1 MLEAVFAAVA
11 LVTPWMAAGLSATSR
26 GRIGQ
31 VARMSSATTGIGFV
45 ATAALGISAV
55 LGDSAP
61 VRLAAKAL
69 GLKFDAL
76 AIVMMLL
83 VLGLS
88 ALIQSFAVRYLR
100 GDDRQCWFVT
110 MTNLLTATTALM
122 VGAST
127 VLTFLIAWLAAGASL
142 VLLLATYPQNRQA
155 RDGVRRTAVCFAVA
169 DLAFIA
175 GAIILFSTNGIAL
188 PLAGVGGAVA
198 NLSEPLA
205 VVTVLL
211 LIAPGLARSSQI
223 PFHRWL
229 PATLAS
235 PTPVSALI
243 HAGVVNAGAI
253 LYLRFGPAL
262 GRSTIAMSVIF
273 VAGALTVVYASAVR
287 MVKHDVQGRL
297 VFSTMAQMGFMIMAC
312 GLGAFAAAIFHLVAH
327 GFYKSA
333 LFLSANTGVHRAASQ
348 RAFPERLL
356 TSPSQ
361 KVIAIIVAICLA
373 IAAVVGFRALLKPH
387 VSAASLAL
395 LAFVVLTGGVAI
407 GGTLLAQL
415 SYATVAFTAI
425 GTAAVA
431 AIYMLFVAGFDT
443 MLGDTATPAAVSPW
457 CVIAP
462 GLALVATQ
470 ALSAATKRTSAGR
483 DLLYSR
489 VLSAASAAS
498 E

>member
-1 MLEAVFAAVA
+1 MLEAAFATIA
-11 LVTPWMAAGLSATSR
+11 LVTPWIAAVLGATSQ

-31 VARMSSATTGIGFV
+31 VARVSSAITGIGFV
-45 ATAALGISAV
+45 ATVALGISVAV
-55 LGDSAP
+55 GSSSPLHFD
-61 VRLAAKAL
+61 AKAL

-100 GDDRQCWFVT
+100 GDHRQGWFVT
-110 MTNLLTATTALM
+110 MTNLLTATTTVM
-122 VGAST
+122 VCAST

-142 VLLLATYPQNRQA
+142 LLLLATYRHNRQA
-155 RDGVRRTAVCFAVA
+155 RDGVRRTAVRFAIA

-175 GAIILFSTNGIAL
+175 GAIILFSKDGIAL
-188 PLAGVGGAVA
+188 PLSGVGVAVA
-198 NLSEPLA
+198 NLSGPLA
-205 VVTVLL
+205 VLTVVLL
-211 LIAPGLARSSQI
+211 VAPGLARSSQI

-235 PTPVSALI
+235 PTPVSAI
-243 HAGVVNAGAI
+243 MHAGVVNAGTI
-253 LYLRFGPAL
+253 LYLRFAPAL
-262 GRSTIAMSVIF
+262 GRSTVAMSVIF

-287 MVKHDVQGRL
+287 MVKPDVKGRL

-312 GLGAFAAAIFHLVAH
+312 GLGAFAAAVLHLVAH

-348 RAFPERLL
+348 RDFPERVI
-356 TSPSQ
+356 TSSSQ
-361 KVIAIIVAICLA
+361 KTIAIIVAIGVA
-373 IAAVVGFRALLKPH
+373 IAAVAGFRALLAPH

-395 LAFVVLTGGVAI
+395 LAFVILTGGVAI

-425 GTAAVA
+425 GTVAIA
-431 AIYMLFVAGFDT
+431 AIYMCLVAIFDT
-443 MLGDTATPAAVSPW
+443 MLGATATPAAVSPW
-457 CVIAP
+457 WVIAP
-462 GLALVATQ
+462 GFALIATQ
-470 ALSAATKRTSAGR
+470 ALSSATTHTSAGR

-489 VLSAASAAS
+489 SLSAATTSG
-498 E
+498 